1 MPAIPLRLSRLVLGL
16 AACAAAAGC
25 GTLNDTTQRVA
36 ASITPYKPAIVQGN
50 FVSREQ
56 VERLRPGMSRQQ
68 VRELLGT
75 PLVTSLFHD
84 DRWDYV
90 FTLKRQGV
98 EPQSHRLTLFFQ
110 GDVLARHESAD
121 TMPSEAE
128 FVEQIDT
135 RRAGGKVPVLEA
147 TEAQLER
154 YAKPAA
160 SAEPGASAGAP
171 ATAPASANYPP
182 LEPRVR

>member
-1 MPAIPLRLSRLVLGL
+1 MPALSLRLSRLAVGL
-16 AACAAAAGC
+16 AACAAAAAC
-25 GTLNDTTQRVA
+25 GSFDGATQRVA
-36 ASITPYKPAIVQGN
+36 SSLTPYKPAIVQGN

-56 VERLRPGMSRQQ
+56 VEQLRVGMTRRE

-75 PLVTSLFHD
+75 PLVSSLFHA

-90 FTLKRQGV
+90 FTLRRQGV
-98 EPQSHRLTLFFQ
+98 DPQSHRLTVFFRDETLERFE
-110 GDVLARHESAD
+110 GD

-135 RRAGGKVPVLEA
+135 RRTGARVPVLDA

-154 YAKPAA
+154 FAKPARP
-160 SAEPGASAGAP
+160 AEAAAP
-171 ATAPASANYPP
+171 APAPASASANYPP
-182 LEPRVR
+182 LESSSR